1 MKIGTSGTGKPT
13 GALKRA
19 YDLMVELGRT
29 KKNKPEQGTFCY
41 CPRCKTELISSGSF
55 VSDEELVT
63 YKCSLCDTVTEW
75 LFDAPAPILWTVD
88 GEDVDYRPKE
98 ETR

>member
-55 VSDEELVT
+55 VSD
-63 YKCSLCDTVTEW
+63 K
-75 LFDAPAPILWTVD
+75 
-88 GEDVDYRPKE
+88 
-98 ETR
+98 

>member
-63 YKCSLCDTVTEW
+63 YKCSLCDTVQCVV
-75 LFDAPAPILWTVD
+75 FSD
-88 GEDVDYRPKE
+88 KE
-98 ETR
+98 FKEKFEEEQ

>member
-29 KKNKPEQGTFCY
+29 KKNKPKQGTLSTLQHILVCWTS
-41 CPRCKTELISSGSF
+41 RISTGS
-55 VSDEELVT
+55 LAT
-63 YKCSLCDTVTEW
+63 
-75 LFDAPAPILWTVD
+75 LFKHTK
-88 GEDVDYRPKE
+88 RH
-98 ETR
+98 

>member
-29 KKNKPEQGTFCY
+29 KKNKPEQGTSTF
-41 CPRCKTELISSGSF
+41 
-55 VSDEELVT
+55 
-63 YKCSLCDTVTEW
+63 
-75 LFDAPAPILWTVD
+75 
-88 GEDVDYRPKE
+88 
-98 ETR
+98 

>member
-19 YDLMVELGRT
+19 YDLIAELGRT
-29 KKNKPEQGTFCY
+29 KKQQRQTTFCY
-41 CPRCKTELISSGSF
+41 CPRCKNELIHSGSF

-63 YKCSLCDTVTEW
+63 YKCTLCDTVTEW
-75 LFDAPAPILWTVD
+75 LFDAPAPILWTID
-88 GEDVDYRPKE
+88 GEDVDYTPKE
-98 ETR
+98 DVR